1 MQENAVALVLA
12 AAGAVVAAF
21 SAEAPAQSRAVQ
33 QTITALGA
41 GPGKVSIEHSKEP
54 SCWRSSASPR
64 ALLGSPGGGHLGP
77 GLSVSRPLAAL
88 SWNLLCILSSEGP
101 RGR

>member
-1 MQENAVALVLA
+1 MQKNAVAVVLA

-41 GPGKVSIEHSKEP
+41 GPGKTQ
-54 SCWRSSASPR
+54 
-64 ALLGSPGGGHLGP
+64 L
-77 GLSVSRPLAAL
+77 
-88 SWNLLCILSSEGP
+88 
-101 RGR
+101 

>member
-21 SAEAPAQSRAVQ
+21 SVEAPAQSRAVQ

-41 GPGKVSIEHSKEP
+41 GPGKVSIEHS
-54 SCWRSSASPR
+54 
-64 ALLGSPGGGHLGP
+64 
-77 GLSVSRPLAAL
+77 
-88 SWNLLCILSSEGP
+88 
-101 RGR
+101 